1 MALDKFSTVFFF
13 FCHIFLTYKIR
24 VEVAFAH
31 LTVSP
36 VPEHVG
42 VINQVKEKLVNTCEL
57 L

>member
-1 MALDKFSTVFFF
+1 MALDKSSTVYF
-13 FCHIFLTYKIR
+13 FCHVFLTYKIR
-24 VEVAFAH
+24 VEVAFTH
-31 LTVSP
+31 LTASP